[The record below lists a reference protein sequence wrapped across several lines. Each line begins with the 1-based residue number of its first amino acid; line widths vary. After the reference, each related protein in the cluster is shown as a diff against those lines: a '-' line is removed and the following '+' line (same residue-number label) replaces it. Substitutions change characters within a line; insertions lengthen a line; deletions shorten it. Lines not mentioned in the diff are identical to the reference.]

1 MDDSGDDRASVQP
14 VAVVHEPYSDTVSSS
29 PRTPRSTIDGLPGRV
44 LVVDDDPDIRTV
56 VSGVLGR
63 AGLDVA
69 AASDGRTALRMLFD
83 ERFDLVVLDL
93 GLGAMDGMI
102 VLSRIREVTD
112 LPVLVL
118 TARGLE
124 LDKVSAFQ
132 QGADDYLTKPF
143 SNSELAARSLA
154 LLRRAGS
161 QTVYDE
167 VVDDGT
173 VRLELARRKAWVDG
187 KSVDLTP
194 TDWKL
199 LAAFAQR
206 PDYVLSAEQLLDL
219 AWGDPLGIGPE
230 RVKFAVLR
238 LRRRIGWED
247 TASSPIQA
255 VRGFGYRYRPR
266 PKSPTD

>member
-1 MDDSGDDRASVQP
+1 M
-14 VAVVHEPYSDTVSSS
+14 
-29 PRTPRSTIDGLPGRV
+29 

-63 AGLDVA
+63 AGLEVA
-69 AASDGRTALRMLFD
+69 SASDGRTALRMLFD

-93 GLGAMDGMI
+93 GLGAMDGMV

-124 LDKVSAFQ
+124 RDKVTAFHE
-132 QGADDYLTKPF
+132 GADDYLTKPF
-143 SNSELAARSLA
+143 SNSELVARSLA
-154 LLRRAGS
+154 LLRRMGHH
-161 QTVYDE
+161 TTYEE
-167 VVDDGT
+167 VIDDGT
-173 VRLELARRKAWVDG
+173 VRLELGRRKAWVDG
-187 KSVDLTP
+187 RAVDLTP
-194 TDWKL
+194 TDWRL
-199 LAAFAQR
+199 LAAFVQR
-206 PDYVLSAEQLLDL
+206 PDYVLSAEQLLEL

-238 LRRRIGWED
+238 LRRRVGWAE
-247 TASSPIQA
+247 TATSPLQA

-266 PKSPTD
+266 ATSSSG